1 MRAEPRRYR
10 SRVPAREIRFCGL
23 PRLQNQQ
30 CRVALRL
37 FGTLSF
43 HASGG
48 AFFACRRERS
58 ASRASRCRSIASRGC
73 TEPHR
78 SWGTE
83 GSDPA
88 PTREATANPDFRAHA
103 DTALPKLFCSRLR
116 RTGGTPAICRL
127 GALAR
132 AVVEKGPSPKTRAST
147 SRRADGED
155 RKRRWESTT
164 GHGLPNLVCPSANA
178 YLVPRLPRRSR
189 RHMFSALI
197 FLFRGVHGLRCG
209 ALPALR
215 KTRH

>member
-23 PRLQNQQ
+23 PRLQRQQ

-58 ASRASRCRSIASRGC
+58 AFRASRCRSVASRAASS

-88 PTREATANPDFRAHA
+88 PTVVGEPRVRIL
-103 DTALPKLFCSRLR
+103 LPPERPLR
-116 RTGGTPAICRL
+116 TLTFGPTPITRSPNSSV
-127 GALAR
+127 LACAARRRNASDLWPGRSGR
-132 AVVEKGPSPKTRAST
+132 AVIEKGPPPKTRAST
-147 SRRADGED
+147 SRRADGE
-155 RKRRWESTT
+155 
-164 GHGLPNLVCPSANA
+164 V
-178 YLVPRLPRRSR
+178 
-189 RHMFSALI
+189 FSSLI

>member
-23 PRLQNQQ
+23 PRLQHQQ

-58 ASRASRCRSIASRGC
+58 AFRASRCRSVASRGC
-73 TEPHR
+73 TAPHR

-83 GSDPA
+83 GSNPA

-103 DTALPKLFCSRLR
+103 DAAIPQLFVSRLR
-116 RTGGTPAICRL
+116 RAGGTQRFVAWALWESCYRARPATQNS
-127 GALAR
+127 GQYQ
-132 AVVEKGPSPKTRAST
+132 PT
-147 SRRADGED
+147 SRR
-155 RKRRWESTT
+155 
-164 GHGLPNLVCPSANA
+164 
-178 YLVPRLPRRSR
+178 
-189 RHMFSALI
+189 
-197 FLFRGVHGLRCG
+197 RGVLR
-209 ALPALR
+209 AHIPF
-215 KTRH
+215 

>member
-1 MRAEPRRYR
+1 M
-10 SRVPAREIRFCGL
+10 RFCGL
-23 PRLQNQQ
+23 PRLQHQQ
-30 CRVALRL
+30 CRVGLRL
-37 FGTLSF
+37 VGALSS

-58 ASRASRCRSIASRGC
+58 AFRASRCRIVASRAASC

-88 PTREATANPDFRAHA
+88 PTRESTANPDFRAHA
-103 DTALPKLFCSRLR
+103 DTAIPKLFCSRLR
-116 RTGGTPAICRL
+116 RAGGTSAICGP

-132 AVVEKGPSPKTRAST
+132 AVVEKGPPPKTRAST

-164 GHGLPNLVCPSANA
+164 GHGLPDLVCPSANA

-197 FLFRGVHGLRCG
+197 FPFRGVHGLRCG

>member
-23 PRLQNQQ
+23 PRLQHQQ

-58 ASRASRCRSIASRGC
+58 AFRASRCRSIASRGC

-88 PTREATANPDFRAHA
+88 PTREATANPDFR
-103 DTALPKLFCSRLR
+103 P
-116 RTGGTPAICRL
+116 TPMPRSPNSSF
-127 GALAR
+127 LACAAPAEPSDLWPGRSGR
-132 AVVEKGPSPKTRAST
+132 AVIEKGPPPKTRAST
-147 SRRADGED
+147 SRRADGE
-155 RKRRWESTT
+155 
-164 GHGLPNLVCPSANA
+164 V
-178 YLVPRLPRRSR
+178 
-189 RHMFSALI
+189 FSALI

-209 ALPALR
+209 ALPAMR